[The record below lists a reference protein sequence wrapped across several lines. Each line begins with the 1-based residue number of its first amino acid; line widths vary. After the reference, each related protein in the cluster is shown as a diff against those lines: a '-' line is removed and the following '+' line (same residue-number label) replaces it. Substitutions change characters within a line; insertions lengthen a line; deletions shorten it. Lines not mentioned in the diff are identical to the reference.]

1 MLISRL
7 VFVLGCFV
15 LHNWQNAGGVSSFTT
30 EGRGEL
36 STSNRMSN
44 VSLFV
49 GEWHC
54 NGEK

>member
-15 LHNWQNAGGVSSFTT
+15 LYNWQNAGGVSSFTT

-49 GEWHC
+49 GE
-54 NGEK
+54 